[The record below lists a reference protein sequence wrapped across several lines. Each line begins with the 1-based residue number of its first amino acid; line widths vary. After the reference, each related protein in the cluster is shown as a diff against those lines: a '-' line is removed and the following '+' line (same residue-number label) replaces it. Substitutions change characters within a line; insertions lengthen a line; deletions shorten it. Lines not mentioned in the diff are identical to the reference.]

1 MKSSVKKL
9 VGRVESKDCMTDGAL
24 NNRTGVAARD
34 DAAGTEC
41 ELLTEDPMDEGDE
54 RQTIKSIEDLLLE
67 NSDRLVVG

>member
-9 VGRVESKDCMTDGAL
+9 IGRVESKDCMTDGAL

-41 ELLTEDPMDEGDE
+41 ELLTEDPMDEGMKGK
-54 RQTIKSIEDLLLE
+54 R
-67 NSDRLVVG
+67 